1 MILLP
6 AFATTYFMFKHSYGS
21 MVTLGFPGGSEV
33 KNPPASAGATGDR
46 GSIPASGRSPVF
58 LPEDSHGQ
66 RSPAGCSPRGRKE
79 SDMTEN
85 LAHTWLLYSVV
96 LLYFNAVGDGGCVDM
111 SFLLL

>member
-1 MILLP
+1 M
-6 AFATTYFMFKHSYGS
+6 
-21 MVTLGFPGGSEV
+21 
-33 KNPPASAGATGDR
+33 
-46 GSIPASGRSPVF
+46 F
-58 LPEDSHGQ
+58 LPGDSHGQ